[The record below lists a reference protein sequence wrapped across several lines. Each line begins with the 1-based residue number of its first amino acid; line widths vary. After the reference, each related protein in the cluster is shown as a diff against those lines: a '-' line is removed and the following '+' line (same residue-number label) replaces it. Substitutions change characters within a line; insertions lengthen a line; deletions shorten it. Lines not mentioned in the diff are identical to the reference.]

1 MKILDYSSKYE
12 DSWIRCRTLSFLYT
26 QYYDDILQTK
36 PKIDGIELICVE
48 NNQVIGLLDIEIKNA
63 YCSYDKHQKGAM
75 IETIAVHPEHQSK
88 GIGQKLL
95 EVAEERLKLEG
106 IDYLEAWTREDDS
119 SNQWYIKNGFSQFN
133 SYFHVFTSGDIKT
146 SNPHFHPIFTFGH
159 VTDRKQIDETVVDRI
174 YECRGYV
181 KNLMEDLS

>member
-1 MKILDYSSKYE
+1 M
-12 DSWIRCRTLSFLYT
+12 
-26 QYYDDILQTK
+26 YY
-36 PKIDGIELICVE
+36 
-48 NNQVIGLLDIEIKNA
+48 
-63 YCSYDKHQKGAM
+63 KGAM
-75 IETIAVHPEHQSK
+75 IETIAVHPDHQSK

-95 EVAEERLKLEG
+95 EVAEERMKLEG
-106 IDYLEAWTREDDS
+106 IEYLEAWTREDDA

-146 SNPHFHPIFTFGH
+146 SIPHFHPIFTFGH
-159 VTDRKQIDETVVDRI
+159 VTDRKQIDETVLDRI

>member
-12 DSWIRCRTLSFLYT
+12 DSWIRCRTLAFLYT
-26 QYYDDILQTK
+26 QYYDDVLQTK

-63 YCSYDKHQKGAM
+63 YCSYDKYRKSAM
-75 IETIAVHPEHQSK
+75 IETIAVHPDYQSK

-106 IDYLEAWTREDDS
+106 IDYLEVWTREDDS

-133 SYFHVFTSGDIKT
+133 SYFHVFTSEGVNT
-146 SNPHFHPIFTFGH
+146 GNPHFHPVFTFGH
-159 VTDRKQIDETVVDRI
+159 VTDRKLIDEALVDRI

-181 KNLMEDLS
+181 KKYES

>member
-1 MKILDYSSKYE
+1 MKILNYSSKYE
-12 DSWIRCRTLSFLYT
+12 DSWIRGRILSFLYT
-26 QYYDDILQTK
+26 QYYDDVLQTK

-48 NNQVIGLLDIEIKNA
+48 NNQVNGLLDIEIKNA

-75 IETIAVHPEHQSK
+75 IETIAVHPDHQSK

-95 EVAEERLKLEG
+95 EVAEERMKLEG
-106 IDYLEAWTREDDS
+106 IEYLEAWTREDDA

-133 SYFHVFTSGDIKT
+133 SYYHVFTSGEVST
-146 SNPHFHPIFTFGH
+146 YNPYFHPVFTFGH

-181 KNLMEDLS
+181 KKLCIQN